1 MTSET
6 PTNMNKII
14 PKLFIG
20 DFNSSQSINSLKSNQ
35 IQSIVSAM
43 KQSYEPPSGFNLFR
57 VPIDDT
63 DKTNVCEWF
72 DVVGNWIQARLDDP
86 NGMGVLVHCAAGVS
100 RSTTLVAAYLMK
112 AQKLTAEE
120 AVFYISSKRPQVQPT
135 EFFIYQLEMYER
147 CNCEWDPAKYQEQR
161 RFVMGF
167 VANEMKD
174 GPGAQKLVLA
184 YYPSPAASPRDK
196 NTSDPFSSFTMTP
209 LNAETIAT
217 KLTSPSALTFELK
230 PDPPKE
236 SFSSLPTRQRFTKR
250 GQSTSPNPV
259 ILESKGIPN
268 RPEVEKL
275 GQGKVTI
282 QGKRI
287 RCKMCRRELAAR
299 DHVLSHSPGQ
309 GQAAFAPQKRDMTKF
324 REEAMERFRSQ
335 HFHLNPSSTLPNDQS
350 DEVKSDEPL
359 GGLASLRVSTPIT
372 PNLDQTQPISPPL
385 SNQSTDEWF
394 KSKVSTQAL
403 ISPPL
408 INSKD
413 CSSYFVEPL
422 SWMSK
427 VLEKGESMGKIV
439 CPNLKCN
446 SKLGC
451 FDWAGVQ
458 CSCGAWITP
467 GFQISRSKVDEI

>member
-1 MTSET
+1 MSSSPSSPSSSST
-6 PTNMNKII
+6 PINMNQII

-20 DFNSSQSINSLKSNQ
+20 DFNSSQSISTLKSNQ
-35 IQSIVSAM
+35 IQNIVSAM
-43 KQSYEPPSGFNLFR
+43 KQSYELPDEFNLFK

-63 DKTNVCEWF
+63 DKTNVSEWF
-72 DVVGNWIQARLDDP
+72 DIVANWIQARLDDP
-86 NGMGVLVHCAAGVS
+86 NGFGVLVHCAAGVS

-147 CNCEWDPAKYQEQR
+147 CDCEWNPAKYQEQR
-161 RFVMGF
+161 RFLMGF

-209 LNAETIAT
+209 LNPERIAT

-230 PDPPKE
+230 PE
-236 SFSSLPTRQRFTKR
+236 SNEVGSKPTQRQRLTKR
-250 GQSTSPNPV
+250 GQSLSPNP
-259 ILESKGIPN
+259 IIESKQIPN
-268 RPEVEKL
+268 PPQVEKL
-275 GQGKVTI
+275 GKGEVTI
-282 QGKRI
+282 KGKRI

-299 DHVLSHSPGQ
+299 DHILSHLPGE

-324 REEAMERFRSQ
+324 REEALKKFKSEQ
-335 HFHLNPSSTLPNDQS
+335 ISSS
-350 DEVKSDEPL
+350 DLSIKFSNESKVNEPL

-372 PNLDQTQPISPPL
+372 SHPN
-385 SNQSTDEWF
+385 SNPSNPSTDEFF
-394 KSKVSTQAL
+394 KAVQTQAL
-403 ISPPL
+403 FSPPL
-408 INSKD
+408 INSTE

-422 SWMSK
+422 SWMSS
-427 VLEKGESMGKIV
+427 VLEKGELMGKLI
-439 CPNLKCN
+439 CPNSKCN
-446 SKLGC
+446 SKLGS
-451 FDWAGVQ
+451 FDWAGLQ